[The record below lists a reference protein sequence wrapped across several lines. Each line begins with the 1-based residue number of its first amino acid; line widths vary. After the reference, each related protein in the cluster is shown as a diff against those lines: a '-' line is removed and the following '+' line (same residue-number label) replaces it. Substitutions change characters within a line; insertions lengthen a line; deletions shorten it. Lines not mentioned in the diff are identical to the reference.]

1 METWTMFGDWVK
13 HRRQALGLTQ
23 ADLAHRVSCSKTM
36 IKKIE
41 AGERRPSVQLA
52 SLLARSLRIGSTDQP
67 TFLHLARPELSQDYL
82 AASPE
87 VFNSL
92 QNDNPP
98 SPHSLSSHWPKPRTP
113 LIGREQEVAAICI
126 LLRHPD
132 VQLLTLTGPGGVGK
146 TRLAIQVAES
156 LHDDFADGVYF
167 VKLVSISNPDL
178 VIPTV
183 ARALGLKEPH
193 NQPTLDFLLD
203 YLRRK
208 RILLILDNF
217 EQLLRAA
224 KEVAELLASVPGLKI
239 LVTSRSVLHLL
250 GEYEFVVPPLR
261 LIDTQDMSSNAQ
273 PMYSPAVELF
283 IQRARA
289 VKADFSVA
297 PETAAI
303 ISQICACLDG
313 LPLAIELAAA
323 RCKLLTPQALL
334 ARLQKAYPEPP
345 LDLLAVRTQDLPER
359 HRTMRQTID
368 WSYHILKENEQEL
381 FRRLGIFVG
390 GFTLEAAS
398 TICGGHK
405 RRESSTAFQQPR
417 ALPKEVTLDT
427 LGALVD
433 HSLLQ
438 PIEGTAGEPRF
449 VMLETLRTYALERLA
464 TLNELEALRQQQ
476 AAFFLSWAKIAELKL
491 REHEQELW
499 LKYLEEEH
507 DNLRAVLE
515 WCSQTTG
522 EAEVGLQLGAALW
535 PFWTIRG
542 YAKEGFGWLT
552 RLLER
557 ATAPTLARA
566 YALNGAGFL
575 AWTQTYHQQAAVML
589 EESLALFRQLGD
601 NYGEAWALNHLAHVA
616 FSQGSLSQVVAL
628 CEESLKLFRKSEA
641 IWNIAWVLLN
651 LGEGA
656 LAGGDTSRA
665 SEHFGE
671 ALDLFHTAG
680 DNRGIAWAKQHLAE
694 VAENL
699 GEFNHAFALLTESL
713 NLFQGVGDYGG
724 SAWVLSHL
732 GRLAE
737 TEGDEEQAT
746 QLFLK
751 SLEISREG
759 GVNWGIGW
767 CLIGL
772 ASLASQ
778 QGQFERAA
786 KLLGAVGTF
795 LTDLVKFRLLDAY
808 YERIQTEV
816 HAQLGSDAFASAW
829 AAGQALSRD
838 AVIAYAMEK

>member
-52 SLLARSLRIGSTDQP
+52 GLLARSLRIGSTDQP

-82 AASPE
+82 AASSDIL
-87 VFNSL
+87 VSF
-92 QNDNPP
+92 QNDNHA

-113 LIGREQEVAAICI
+113 LIGREQEVTAICI

-156 LHDDFADGVYF
+156 LQDDFADGVYF
-167 VKLVSISNPDL
+167 VSLVSIINPDL

-193 NQPTLDFLLD
+193 YQPTLDFLLD

-224 KEVAELLASVPGLKI
+224 KEVAELLAGVPGLKI

-261 LIDTQDMSSNAQ
+261 LVDTQGTPSDAN
-273 PMYSPAVELF
+273 PMRSPAVELF
-283 IQRARA
+283 IQRAQA
-289 VKADFSVA
+289 VKADFAVV
-297 PETAAI
+297 PETTAI
-303 ISQICACLDG
+303 ISKICSCLDG

-323 RCKLLTPQALL
+323 RCKILTPQALL
-334 ARLQKAYPEPP
+334 TRLQKAYPEPP
-345 LDLLAVRTQDLPER
+345 LDLLATRTQDLPER

-368 WSYHILKENEQEL
+368 WSYHLLKENEQDL

-390 GFTLEAAS
+390 GFTLEAAAA
-398 TICGGHK
+398 ICGGPR
-405 RRESSTAFQQPR
+405 RRESSAAYQQSR
-417 ALPKEVTLDT
+417 ALSKEVTLDT

-449 VMLETLRTYALERLA
+449 AMLETLRTYALERLA
-464 TLNELEALRQQQ
+464 TLNELEPLRQRQ
-476 AAFFLSWAKIAELKL
+476 AAFFLSWAKDAELKL
-491 REHEQELW
+491 RGPEQELW

-515 WCSQTTG
+515 WCSQTAG
-522 EAEVGLQLGAALW
+522 QIEVGLELGAALW
-535 PFWTIRG
+535 QFWTIRG
-542 YAKEGFGWLT
+542 YSREGFGWLT
-552 RLLER
+552 RLLEQ
-557 ATAPTLARA
+557 ASDPTLARA

-575 AWTQTYHQQAAVML
+575 AWTQSYHRQAAEML
-589 EESLALFRQLGD
+589 EESITLFRQFND
-601 NYGEAWALNHLAHVA
+601 RYGQAWALNHLAHTA
-616 FSQGSLSQVVAL
+616 FSQGNLPQLVAL
-628 CEESLKLFRKSEA
+628 CEESLKLFRELDA
-641 IWNIAWVLLN
+641 TWNVAWVLLN
-651 LGEGA
+651 LGEGL
-656 LAGGDTSRA
+656 LAGGATDRA
-665 SEHFGE
+665 SKLYMEG
-671 ALDLFHTAG
+671 LDLFRVMG
-680 DNRGIAWAKQHLAE
+680 DNRGIAWAKEHLAQI
-694 VAENL
+694 AENL
-699 GEFNHAFALLTESL
+699 GDFNHALALLTESL
-713 NLFQGVGDYGG
+713 SLFQGVGDYGG
-724 SAWVLSHL
+724 SSWVLSHL
-732 GRLAE
+732 GRVAE
-737 TEGDEEQAT
+737 AEGDKEQAT

-751 SLEISREG
+751 SLEISHEG

-786 KLLGAVGTF
+786 KLLGAVETF
-795 LTDLVKFRLLDAY
+795 LADIVKFRLLDTY

-816 HAQLGSDAFASAW
+816 HAQLSSDAFTRAW

-838 AVIAYAMEK
+838 AAIAYAMEK

>member
-52 SLLARSLRIGSTDQP
+52 GLLARSLRINSTDQP

-82 AASPE
+82 ATSPDIL
-87 VFNSL
+87 NSM
-92 QNDNPP
+92 QNGSPP

-113 LIGREQEVAAICI
+113 LIGREQEVTAICI

-156 LHDDFADGVYF
+156 LQDDFADGVYF
-167 VKLVSISNPDL
+167 VSLVSISNPDL

-183 ARALGLKEPH
+183 TRALGLKEPH
-193 NQPTLDFLLD
+193 HQPTLDFLLD

-224 KEVAELLASVPGLKI
+224 KEVAELLVGVPGLKI

-261 LIDTQDMSSNAQ
+261 LIDTQDLPSDTNLIR
-273 PMYSPAVELF
+273 SPAVELF
-283 IQRARA
+283 IQRAQA
-289 VKADFSVA
+289 AKADFAVV

-303 ISQICACLDG
+303 ISRICVCLDG

-334 ARLQKAYPEPP
+334 VRLQKAYPEPP
-345 LDLLAVRTQDLPER
+345 LDLLSSRTQDLPER

-368 WSYHILKENEQEL
+368 WSYHILKENEQDL

-390 GFTLEAAS
+390 GFTLEAAAA
-398 TICGGHK
+398 ICGGFK
-405 RRESSTAFQQPR
+405 RPESSATYLQSR
-417 ALPKEVTLDT
+417 AVSKEVTLDT

-449 VMLETLRTYALERLA
+449 VMLETLRAYALERLA
-464 TLNELEALRQQQ
+464 TLNELEALRRRQ
-476 AAFFLSWAKIAELKL
+476 AEFFLSWAKTAELKL
-491 REHEQELW
+491 RGPEQELW

-515 WCSQTTG
+515 WCSQTAG
-522 EAEVGLQLGAALW
+522 EIEVGLQLGSALW

-542 YAKEGFGWLT
+542 YAKEGFVWLT

-557 ATAPTLARA
+557 STAPTPARA

-575 AWTQTYHQQAAVML
+575 AWTQTYHRQAAVIL
-589 EESLALFRQLGD
+589 EESIALFRSLD
-601 NYGEAWALNHLAHVA
+601 DKYGQAWVLNHLAHVA
-616 FSQGSLSQVVAL
+616 FSQGNLSQLVAL
-628 CEESLKLFRKSEA
+628 CEESLKLFRESDA
-641 IWNIAWVLLN
+641 AWNTAWVLLN
-651 LGEGA
+651 LGEGI
-656 LAGGDTSRA
+656 LAEGETDRA
-665 SEHFGE
+665 SKLFSE
-671 ALDLFHTAG
+671 ALDLFHHAG
-680 DNRGIAWAKQHLAE
+680 DNRGIAWAKEHLAQ
-694 VAENL
+694 VAEN
-699 GEFNHAFALLTESL
+699 GGDFNHAFDLLTESL

-732 GRLAE
+732 GRIAE
-737 TEGDEEQAT
+737 AEGDEEQAT
-746 QLFLK
+746 QLFLR
-751 SLEISREG
+751 SLEISHEG
-759 GVNWGIGW
+759 GVNWGIAW

-786 KLLGAVGTF
+786 QLLGAVGTF
-795 LTDLVKFRLLDAY
+795 LADLVKFRLLDTY
-808 YERIQTEV
+808 YDRIQTEV
-816 HAQLGSDAFASAW
+816 HAQLSSDAFDSAW
-829 AAGQALSRD
+829 AAGQELSRD